1 MRRANSMRRTA
12 KPPAQCRKTD
22 GFASS
27 PQTMLCFA
35 RLEIIVGAVG
45 TGNME
50 RSSVGP
56 DSSIVYSS
64 QNVLGTEK
72 LCRCSR
78 RVLHLHMLA
87 VSALTIMCAPNE
99 GAC

>member
-1 MRRANSMRRTA
+1 MS
-12 KPPAQCRKTD
+12 KTG
-22 GFASS
+22 GFGSS

-56 DSSIVYSS
+56 DKQVYV
-64 QNVLGTEK
+64 QH
-72 LCRCSR
+72 SR
-78 RVLHLHMLA
+78 A
-87 VSALTIMCAPNE
+87 
-99 GAC
+99 